1 MSVPVP
7 NPIDL
12 VNRRTFLASGSV
24 GLGSLA
30 LAGLLGDDAQL
41 RASESSRSALPR
53 IPHFA
58 PKAKNVIYLFMSG
71 GPSQMDLF
79 DPKPKLNRLDGK
91 TVDAD
96 FLGDARYP
104 NIQPKK
110 KLPRLLGSPYK
121 FQQHGQSGATLSELL
136 PHLSTVVDD
145 IAFIKSMHSDTN
157 VIDHPMAQLLLTT
170 GTTKDGHPCLGSWL
184 SYGLGSE
191 NENLPAFVV
200 LLSSVLPRGGP
211 GPLGTGFLPT
221 VHQGV
226 PFRSQGDPVLFLS
239 NPPGVSA
246 ASRKDSI
253 ATINAL
259 NGLRRKEIGD
269 PEIGTRI
276 ASFELAFRM
285 QTSAPELVDTSS
297 EPKHIQELYGIE
309 PGKPSFANNCLLAR
323 RLVEQGVRIVQ
334 LVDLDWDHHG
344 DTKERDLVHA
354 LPQQCQSVDQA
365 IAGLICDLKQRGLLD
380 ETLVVWA
387 AEFGRSPMNEERNNS
402 PLLGRDHHPLAATF
416 WMAGGGVKPGI
427 TYGATDDLAFRVV
440 DKPVHIHDLNATI
453 LHLLG
458 VDHERLTYRFE
469 GREHRLTDVFGH
481 VVHDIIA

>member
-1 MSVPVP
+1 MLSGTPD
-7 NPIDL
+7 PIDL
-12 VNRRTFLASGSV
+12 VSRRTFLARGSLGV
-24 GLGSLA
+24 GSLA
-30 LAGLLGDDAQL
+30 LATLLGRETNL
-41 RASESSRSALPR
+41 RGAEGPR
-53 IPHFA
+53 TGSPRTTHFA
-58 PKAKNVIYLFMSG
+58 PRAKNIIYLFMSG

-79 DPKPKLNRLDGK
+79 DPKPTLTRLNGK
-91 TVDAD
+91 TVDAE

-104 NIQPKK
+104 HIQPKK
-110 KLPRLLGSPYK
+110 KLPRLLGSPYR
-121 FQQHGQSGATLSELL
+121 FQQHGNSGATLSELL

-145 IAFIKSMHSDTN
+145 IAFIKSIHSDTN

-170 GTTKDGHPCLGSWL
+170 GTARDGHPCLGSWL
-184 SYGLGSE
+184 SYGLGTE
-191 NENLPAFVV
+191 NSSLPAFVV
-200 LLSSVLPRGGP
+200 LLSSLLPRGGP
-211 GPLGTGFLPT
+211 GPLGTGFLPS

-246 ASRKDSI
+246 ESRRDSI

-259 NGLRRKEIGD
+259 NGIRRDEIGD
-269 PEIGTRI
+269 PEISTRI
-276 ASFELAFRM
+276 SSFELAFRM
-285 QTSAPELVDTSS
+285 QTSAPELVDLST
-297 EPKHIQELYGIE
+297 EPRHIQELYGIE

-323 RLVEQGVRIVQ
+323 RLVEQGVRMVQ

-344 DTKERDLVHA
+344 DTKQRDLVHA

-365 IAGLICDLKQRGLLD
+365 ITGLLCDLKQRGMLD

-387 AEFGRSPMNEERNNS
+387 AEFGRTPMNEERNES

-427 TYGATDDLAFRVV
+427 TYGATDDLAFRVAEN
-440 DKPVHIHDLNATI
+440 PVHIHDLNATI

-458 VDHERLTYRFE
+458 IDHERLTFRFE
-469 GREHRLTDVFGH
+469 GREHRLTDVAGR
-481 VVHDIIA
+481 VVHDLIA